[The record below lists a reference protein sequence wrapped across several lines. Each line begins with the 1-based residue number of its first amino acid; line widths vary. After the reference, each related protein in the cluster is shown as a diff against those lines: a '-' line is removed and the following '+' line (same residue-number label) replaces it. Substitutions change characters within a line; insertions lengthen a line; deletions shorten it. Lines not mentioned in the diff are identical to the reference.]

1 MRLMPALTLGIALA
15 LAMTILTVSGIS
27 SEFGQQSE
35 TQIESEFDE
44 QAEAT
49 DEAEYDPDDGGGGLL
64 GSAIAAI
71 DTVQSLGSVMLY
83 MPSTLVGLGMPS
95 EYARPLG
102 HTLQIVFVLGVAQIL
117 RGFVIQ

>member
-1 MRLMPALTLGIALA
+1 MRVMPALTLGIAIA
-15 LAMTILTVSGIS
+15 LAMTVITVSGIG

-35 TQIESEFDE
+35 TQIEGEFNE
-44 QAEAT
+44 TAEAT

-71 DTVQSLGSVMLY
+71 DTVQSLGAVMLFL
-83 MPSTLVGLGMPS
+83 PSTFVSLGMPS
-95 EYARPLG
+95 EYARLVG
-102 HTLQIVFVLGVAQIL
+102 HTLQIIFVLGIAQIL